1 MARGIIA
8 IGIDKDD
15 ELVVARITDGA
26 TTGLSGDASGHG
38 HSL

>member
-15 ELVVARITDGA
+15 ELVAARITDGKQVIFLA
-26 TTGLSGDASGHG
+26 THEWHG
-38 HSL
+38 NPV